1 MRNSGA
7 FTPTRVPF
15 GFVFIL
21 ILLRLLPG
29 QIVYATTSPYSGTLR
44 LKVRRTKRRQ
54 RPRLG
59 LFYFRRM
66 VLEEPNNKKA
76 TTVFSFLFAESG
88 LTEPLL
94 VELFYGVQIHN
105 PVVRGS
111 APAL

>member
-29 QIVYATTSPYSGTLR
+29 KAAT
-44 LKVRRTKRRQ
+44 
-54 RPRLG
+54 
-59 LFYFRRM
+59 
-66 VLEEPNNKKA
+66 VLSF
-76 TTVFSFLFAESG
+76 VFVESG
-88 LTEPLL
+88 LTGPLL

>member
-29 QIVYATTSPYSGTLR
+29 QIVYATTSPYSRTFR

-54 RPRLG
+54 HRRLG

-66 VLEEPNNKKA
+66 VLEKTTKKRLLL
-76 TTVFSFLFAESG
+76 FSLLFVESG
-88 LTEPLL
+88 LTGPLL
-94 VELFYGVQIHN
+94 VELFYGVQLHN

-111 APAL
+111 APTL